1 MSSLAS
7 NNGFKR
13 TFRHSHFNVVTFF
26 LPFFV
31 TFSLFLLKKNHILY
45 HLLWPDFLNLGL
57 NFVTVFT
64 TAIKSPIIT
73 WKDRPA
79 FQNHWLMSKKFN
91 GMSQGGILK
100 LELTGHNSKCVHDCF
115 QPSRACAIMSQF
127 ELLGSTIRPRPGSF
141 HLYVAKM
148 PASSSRPELNCQL
161 DYQRNKLGLL
171 QS

>member
-13 TFRHSHFNVVTFF
+13 TFRHSQFNVVTFF

-31 TFSLFLLKKNHILY
+31 TFSLFLVKKNHILY
-45 HLLWPDFLNLGL
+45 HSLWPDFLNLRL
-57 NFVTVFT
+57 NFVSVFYQA
-64 TAIKSPIIT
+64 AIKSPIIT
-73 WKDRPA
+73 WEDRPA

-115 QPSRACAIMSQF
+115 QPSRAWATISKF
-127 ELLGSTIRPRPGSF
+127 ELLGSTLSPRPGSLD
-141 HLYVAKM
+141 LYEADL
-148 PASSSRPELNCQL
+148 PAHTGPEANCQL
-161 DYQRNKLGLL
+161 GSSRKKLSLW
-171 QS
+171 